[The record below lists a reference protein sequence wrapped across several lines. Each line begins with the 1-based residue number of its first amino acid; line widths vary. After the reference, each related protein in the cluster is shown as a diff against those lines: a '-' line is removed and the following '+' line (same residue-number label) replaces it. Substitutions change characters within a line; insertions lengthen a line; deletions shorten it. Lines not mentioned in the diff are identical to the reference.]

1 MKTVII
7 TGADGNLGTAV
18 TKTFLKD
25 GYNVIA
31 TVVNEDAKKKIESHA
46 QLDVQ
51 VVNLTNENDT
61 ADFITSIV
69 EKYKQVDAALLLVG
83 GFAMGNMEATTGIDL
98 KKMYSLNF
106 ETVFYTARPLL
117 VHMKQKG
124 AGRIVF
130 VGARPAIKPADAKN
144 MIAYSLSKSL
154 LFNLADYI
162 NADTKGTNITATVVV
177 PSVLDTALNRSSMP
191 DKDPADWVKPEE
203 IAAVMQFICS
213 SGGSVLRES
222 IFKVYNN
229 A

>member
-18 TKTFLKD
+18 TKVFIKD

-31 TVVNEDAKKKIESHA
+31 TVVNEDAKKKIESRA
-46 QLDVQ
+46 QLDVR

-61 ADFITSIV
+61 ADFIKSVI

-117 VHMKQKG
+117 VHMKQKC
-124 AGRIVF
+124 ADRI
-130 VGARPAIKPADAKN
+130 
-144 MIAYSLSKSL
+144 
-154 LFNLADYI
+154 
-162 NADTKGTNITATVVV
+162 
-177 PSVLDTALNRSSMP
+177 
-191 DKDPADWVKPEE
+191 
-203 IAAVMQFICS
+203 
-213 SGGSVLRES
+213 
-222 IFKVYNN
+222 
-229 A
+229 

>member
-18 TKTFLKD
+18 TKAFIKD

-46 QLDVQ
+46 QLDIR
-51 VVNLTNENDT
+51 VVNLTIENDT
-61 ADFITSIV
+61 SDFIKSVI
-69 EKYKQVDAALLLVG
+69 EKYNQVDAALLLVG
-83 GFAMGNMEATTGIDL
+83 GFAMGNMEATTGTDL

-106 ETVFYTARPLL
+106 ETAFYAARPLL
-117 VHMKQKG
+117 AHMKQNG
-124 AGRIVF
+124 SGRIVF
-130 VGARPAIKPADAKN
+130 VGARPAIKPADGKG

-162 NADTKGTNITATVVV
+162 NADTKGSNITATVVV
-177 PSVLDTALNRSSMP
+177 PSTLDTPPNRSSMP

-203 IAAVMQFICS
+203 IAAIMQFICS
-213 SGGSVLRES
+213 SNSNVLRES
-222 IFKVYNN
+222 VFKVYNN

>member
-18 TKTFLKD
+18 TKVFIKD

-31 TVVNEDAKKKIESHA
+31 TVVNEDAKKKIESRA
-46 QLDVQ
+46 QLDVR
-51 VVNLTNENDT
+51 VVNL
-61 ADFITSIV
+61 DFIKSVI

-177 PSVLDTALNRSSMP
+177 PSALDTALNRSSMP